1 MIVRN
6 FEPKDFSEVL
16 EIESEA
22 FAEHNPFIYMN
33 FYEMNSECFLVAE
46 EREDITGFVVGY
58 QISGEEGRIFSLAVR
73 EHYRGYGIGT
83 RLLDTITHIFRE
95 KMLSFASLE
104 VRLSNCE
111 AQRLYQKIGFIP
123 CWIQHNYYSDGED
136 GIVMK
141 KRLTPVTRSATGGFL
156 HKVPSPAIK
165 PVYRLEDI
173 I

>member
-6 FEPKDFSEVL
+6 FEPNDFSEVL
-16 EIESEA
+16 EIEAEA

-46 EREDITGFVVGY
+46 DREHITGFVVGY

-73 EHYRGYGIGT
+73 ERYRGYGIGT
-83 RLLDTITHIFRE
+83 HLLDAITEIFRE
-95 KMLSFASLE
+95 KMLAFASLE
-104 VRLSNCE
+104 VRLGNHE

-123 CWIQHNYYSDGED
+123 CWVQHGYYSDGED

-141 KRLTPVTRSATGGFL
+141 KRLTPVTRGATGGFL
-156 HKVPSPAIK
+156 SNVPNLPVR
-165 PVYRLEDI
+165 PVYRPEDI
-173 I
+173 M